1 MIARSP
7 GRCACGA
14 DLPTR
19 ERHLRL
25 RLARACAWAY
35 VVPEELRGVFLRI
48 YLRGPTVEEMAY
60 REEFAR

>member
-1 MIARSP
+1 MT
-7 GRCACGA
+7 
-14 DLPTR
+14 PTDAR

-25 RLARACAWAY
+25 RLDRACAWAY

-48 YLRGPTVEEMAY
+48 YMRGPTVEEMAY